1 MKKHIF
7 LFAALFAFALS
18 SCSYFGFVSVDP
30 SGQYI
35 AKKITTTSFENVSV
49 SSGFELILT
58 QDSLKELTIETYE
71 NIHSYIVVEVV
82 DNTLKIHPED
92 GINFAGDPN
101 VKIHLS
107 CNFLKKLS
115 SSGGGHIN
123 LNNGWTADELRI
135 SLSGGGNVTGKVLL
149 KSLELDMS
157 GGSESDLEGVAEYL
171 SISSSGGSVHKH
183 FSLLSKKC
191 RADMSGGASA
201 DVNVSEKLIVD
212 ASGGTTIRYKGNP
225 EISSELSGGSSI
237 EKVE

>member
-7 LFAALFAFALS
+7 LFAALITLAVS
-18 SCSYFGFVSVDP
+18 SCSFWGFVSVDP

-35 AKKITTTSFENVSV
+35 AKKIQTASFENVSV

-92 GINFAGDPN
+92 GINFSGDPN

-183 FSLLSKKC
+183 FSHLPLQML
-191 RADMSGGASA
+191 RPTYRHG
-201 DVNVSEKLIVD
+201 
-212 ASGGTTIRYKGNP
+212 
-225 EISSELSGGSSI
+225 IS
-237 EKVE
+237 

>member
-7 LFAALFAFALS
+7 LFAALITLAVS
-18 SCSYFGFVSVDP
+18 SCSFWGFVSVDP

-35 AKKITTTSFENVSV
+35 AKKIQTASFENVSV

-58 QDSLKELTIETYE
+58 QDSLKELIIETYE

-92 GINFAGDPN
+92 GINFSGDPN

-201 DVNVSEKLIVD
+201 EVNVSEKLIVD

>member
-7 LFAALFAFALS
+7 IFAALFTLAVS
-18 SCSYFGFVSVDP
+18 SCSFWGFVSVDP

-35 AKKITTTSFENVSV
+35 TKKVQTTSFENVSV

-58 QDSLKELTIETYE
+58 QDSLRELSIETYE
-71 NIHSYIVVEVV
+71 NIQSYIVVEVV
-82 DNTLKIHPED
+82 DNTLRIHPEE
-92 GINFAGDPN
+92 GINFSGDPK

-107 CNFLKKLS
+107 CNILNKIS
-115 SSGGGHIN
+115 SSGGGRIN
-123 LNNGWTADELRI
+123 LNNGWTADELRV
-135 SLSGGGNVTGKVLL
+135 SLSGGGNVIGKVLL

-171 SISSSGGSVHKH
+171 DISSSGGSIHKH

-191 RADMSGGASA
+191 RAHMSGGASA
-201 DVNVSEKLIVD
+201 EVNVSEKLIVE
-212 ASGGTTIRYKGNP
+212 ASGGTNIRYKGNP

>member
-1 MKKHIF
+1 MKKLLL
-7 LFAALFAFALS
+7 LFVAASLIGAQ

-30 SGQYI
+30 TGQYI
-35 AKKITTTSFENVSV
+35 AKKIQTTSFENVSV
-49 SSGFELILT
+49 SSGFELIIT

-92 GINFAGDPN
+92 GVNFAGDPN

-107 CNFLKKLS
+107 CNVLNKMS

-123 LNNGWTADELRI
+123 LNNGWTADELKI

-201 DVNVSEKLIVD
+201 DLNVSGKLIVD

-225 EISSELSGGSSI
+225 EISSELSGGSGI

>member
-1 MKKHIF
+1 MKKLLL
-7 LFAALFAFALS
+7 LFAAASLIGAQ

-30 SGQYI
+30 TGQYI
-35 AKKITTTSFENVSV
+35 AKKISTAAFENVSV
-49 SSGFELILT
+49 SSGFELIVT

-82 DNTLKIHPED
+82 GNTLEIHPEE
-92 GINFAGDPN
+92 GISFAGDPK

-107 CNFLKKLS
+107 CNFLDELS
-115 SSGGGHIN
+115 SSGGGRIN
-123 LNNGWTADELRI
+123 LNNGWTADELRL

-157 GGSESDLEGVAEYL
+157 GGSESDIEGVAEYL

-191 RADMSGGASA
+191 RVDMSGGASA
-201 DVNVSEKLIVD
+201 EVNVSEKLIVD
-212 ASGGTTIRYKGNP
+212 ASGGTHISYKGNP